1 MSSEFQGD
9 VVLHPETRA
18 ASEQERAMSANDAK
32 LAGLNSLGKTYD
44 FGINE
49 GTVGP
54 ALLMF
59 IAMLKQGS
67 SPMTPVSLQQ
77 PAASLP

>member
-1 MSSEFQGD
+1 
-9 VVLHPETRA
+9 
-18 ASEQERAMSANDAK
+18 MSANDAK

-54 ALLMF
+54 SVIDVSCFMP
-59 IAMLKQGS
+59 KRGS

-77 PAASLP
+77 QAASLP

>member
-1 MSSEFQGD
+1 
-9 VVLHPETRA
+9 
-18 ASEQERAMSANDAK
+18 MSANDAK

-59 IAMLKQGS
+59 PRF
-67 SPMTPVSLQQ
+67 SPTGQFTYDPGFTQQ
-77 PAASLP
+77 PVASLP

>member
-1 MSSEFQGD
+1 
-9 VVLHPETRA
+9 
-18 ASEQERAMSANDAK
+18 MSANDAK

-54 ALLMF
+54 SV
-59 IAMLKQGS
+59 IDVS
-67 SPMTPVSLQQ
+67 SLYAQTGQFTYDPGFTS
-77 PAASLP
+77 

>member
-1 MSSEFQGD
+1 
-9 VVLHPETRA
+9 
-18 ASEQERAMSANDAK
+18 MSANDAK

-54 ALLMF
+54 L
-59 IAMLKQGS
+59 
-67 SPMTPVSLQQ
+67 SLIHI
-77 PAASLP
+77 